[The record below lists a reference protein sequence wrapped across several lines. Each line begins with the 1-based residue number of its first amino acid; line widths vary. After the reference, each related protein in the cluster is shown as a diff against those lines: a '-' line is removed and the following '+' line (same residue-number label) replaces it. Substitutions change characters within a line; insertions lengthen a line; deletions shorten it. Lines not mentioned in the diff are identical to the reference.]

1 MPEKNLWANAASY
14 THLGLTLA
22 VSVLVCF
29 FLGYW
34 LDGKIGTRP
43 LLAIAGAFLGAT
55 AGFINLVRTLNAMQ
69 KKSEREDEDGGRTED

>member
-22 VSVLVCF
+22 VSVLAGF

-43 LLAIAGAFLGAT
+43 LLAIIGAFLGAT
-55 AGFINLVRTLNAMQ
+55 GGFINLVRALNRMQ
-69 KKSEREDEDGGRTED
+69 RESEQESDDRRAEN